1 MFLSFLFIQTYIE
14 EPPPAAIVF
23 HPPPQPA
30 VPPVLHHLYL
40 IVVSWCGVWFAPLSL
55 GGDVCSKRTSA
66 NLIVAIP
73 LLIAIG
79 REGRSNHI
87 ISRAGCT
94 VTIPSI
100 YIVDDAVIKASER
113 KHSLEDARVNIYT
126 FCRLDLVHLHSQAF
140 WQTYLACAGH
150 RPTPYPPPRAGLSM
164 VPSFIIS

>member
-1 MFLSFLFIQTYIE
+1 MSSSSPTG
-14 EPPPAAIVF
+14 
-23 HPPPQPA
+23 

-40 IVVSWCGVWFAPLSL
+40 IVVSWCGVWFAPLPS
-55 GGDVCSKRTSA
+55 GDVCSKRTSA

-79 REGRSNHI
+79 REGRSNHT

-94 VTIPSI
+94 ATIPLI
-100 YIVDDAVIKASER
+100 YIVDDAVIKATER

-150 RPTPYPPPRAGLSM
+150 RPTPYPLPRAGLST